1 MVAHHLTHVR
11 FYLTVTMVTSNVIV
25 IDYHGDGSTYS
36 CRTLKLITV
45 NIITAC
51 TVESLSNQDT
61 IEPD

>member
-45 NIITAC
+45 NIIT
-51 TVESLSNQDT
+51 VESLSNQNT